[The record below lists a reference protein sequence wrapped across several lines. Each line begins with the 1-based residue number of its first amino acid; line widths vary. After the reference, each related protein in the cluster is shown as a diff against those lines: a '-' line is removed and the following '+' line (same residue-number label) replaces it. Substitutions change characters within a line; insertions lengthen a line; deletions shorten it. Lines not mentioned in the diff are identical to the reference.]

1 MTEQPG
7 TGEIRLRLLGALVAL
22 GCGAAAVIVG
32 IVLLHTALR

>member
-7 TGEIRLRLLGALVAL
+7 TGQIRLRFLGSLVAL
-22 GCGAAAVIVG
+22 GCGVAAVIVG